1 MKQNK
6 VIKVILTVGL
16 CMLLVG
22 GFPWIYTPALMHD
35 RPNGE
40 AAGMIGT
47 LIFMFI
53 GLPGLVI
60 TVVAA
65 CLLIGQRQR

>member
-6 VIKVILTVGL
+6 VIKVIFTIGL

-35 RPNGE
+35 HSSGE
-40 AAGMIGT
+40 ASGMIGT

-65 CLLIGQRQR
+65 ALLIGQRRR